1 MNNSK
6 LKGISLRFRIFIFM
20 ILMVVISSIF
30 VAIVT
35 LIEYNNQSEYY
46 HNERLERKENQLIL
60 SLNYVIQN
68 SIFTNDNIIKN
79 ISDSKIDEISN
90 IQNIEF
96 KLYDLNGNLIKNSD
110 LGSNIDLLELKIP
123 NIIIDK
129 FKSENIYRY
138 VENNIDNKNYKVAY
152 DILKDQN
159 KTPIGIL
166 YIPYYEFDFFN
177 YDKLNSILY
186 GLGLVLFNII
196 IISTLFAYL
205 LSRYITKPLFQISNR
220 LKSTKLSQG
229 YNKITLKNPPR
240 ELAELV
246 NSYNLMIDELEV
258 NAVKLAKSERESAWR
273 EMAKQVAHEIKNP
286 LTPMR
291 LTIQSFQRN
300 FSADKENIDTIVN
313 EFSNTLIQQIDV
325 LTSIASAFSDFA
337 KMPEQKKELLNVKEI
352 IESGLDIFD
361 KNFINFSFDNNEILA
376 NLDKSQLIRVLTNL
390 VKNAIQSIPEGRTPF
405 IDVYLSSTNSNVI
418 IKISDNGSGIEEENR
433 LKIFEP
439 RFTTKSSGMGLGL
452 SMISSIIKSFN
463 GTIDFETKKNIGT
476 TFSLTFPKN

>member
-1 MNNSK
+1 
-6 LKGISLRFRIFIFM
+6 
-20 ILMVVISSIF
+20 MVVISSIF

-229 YNKITLKNPPR
+229 DNKITLKNPPR

>member
-1 MNNSK
+1 M
-6 LKGISLRFRIFIFM
+6 
-20 ILMVVISSIF
+20 
-30 VAIVT
+30 
-35 LIEYNNQSEYY
+35 
-46 HNERLERKENQLIL
+46 
-60 SLNYVIQN
+60 
-68 SIFTNDNIIKN
+68 
-79 ISDSKIDEISN
+79 
-90 IQNIEF
+90 
-96 KLYDLNGNLIKNSD
+96 
-110 LGSNIDLLELKIP
+110 LELKIP

-229 YNKITLKNPPR
+229 DNKITLKNPPR

>member
-1 MNNSK
+1 MNKSK

-20 ILMVVISSIF
+20 ILMVVISSIL

-68 SIFTNDNIIKN
+68 STFNNDNIIKN

-96 KLYDLNGNLIKNSD
+96 KLYDLNGDLIKNSD
-110 LGSNIDLLELKIP
+110 LDSNIDLLELKIP
-123 NIIIDK
+123 NTIIDK
-129 FKSENIYRY
+129 FKSKNINRY

-159 KTPIGIL
+159 KTAIGIL
-166 YIPYYEFDFFN
+166 YIPYYEFDVFN

-196 IISTLFAYL
+196 IISTLFAYF

-220 LKSTKLSQG
+220 LKSTKLSRDD
-229 YNKITLKNPPR
+229 NKIILKNPPR

-258 NAVKLAKSERESAWR
+258 NAVKLAKSERENAWR

-300 FSADKENIDTIVN
+300 FSADKENIDATVN

-325 LTSIASAFSDFA
+325 MTSIASAFSDFA

-361 KNFINFSFDNNEILA
+361 KKFINFSFDNNEVLA

-390 VKNAIQSIPEGRTPF
+390 VKNAIQSIPEGRTPV
-405 IDVYLSSTNSNVI
+405 IDVYLSSTNSNII
-418 IKISDNGSGIEEENR
+418 IKISDNGSGIDEENR